1 MKRKGFT
8 LIELLMV
15 IVILGLVM
23 SIAVIGVTSY
33 INNFRKKTYVKTAL
47 SYIDSV
53 KNKVN
58 SGEYSFKSIS
68 SIYYIPI
75 SCIEL
80 EKGGKSPY
88 GEFEK
93 GYVVITFDG
102 EKENYR
108 FYARDVKGFGIENVE
123 ENKLSISSI
132 KSNAKEVVFE
142 LLDEKEVIES
152 IDENTCNSEL
162 IMQPIPETKDECFEV
177 DGKVIINYNNDK
189 NGCGK
194 VVSIPKEI
202 NNVKIEVIAASAFA
216 SKKLEKVILSDYITE
231 IGDYAFDDNNLT
243 SINIVNNV
251 ETIGINAFSNNNI
264 KDLIIGNNVKVIGES
279 AFQNNEIISL
289 KLGTGITKIEPLVFQ
304 NNFIATLEIPE
315 KIKEIGEQ
323 AFFNNKLE
331 TIKLS
336 NTLKSIGQRSFANNE
351 LISIEIPSSVNYIGA
366 GAFTNN
372 KLEKDVFVYSRNGDG
387 SINYSEINSY
397 AGKERKNVIIPTEI
411 NGIKIDTLGERSFA
425 GCFIENI
432 TIPDSIKVIK
442 NYSFHGNSFTS
453 VTLPP
458 NLKEI
463 GNFAFWGTPIKEL
476 EIPNRVVEIGSYFIY
491 ETQIKRITIPN
502 SVLKLSSGAFK
513 NTELDEIII
522 DNKKGVLEG
531 YPWGLE
537 SNFDRIKFLR

>member
-1 MKRKGFT
+1 MKTKGFT

-15 IVILGLVM
+15 VVILGLVM

-53 KNKVN
+53 KNRVN
-58 SGEYSFKSIS
+58 SGEYSFKNIS
-68 SIYYIPI
+68 SIYYVPI

-123 ENKLSISSI
+123 ENKLSIASI

-142 LLDEKEVIES
+142 LIDEKEVIES
-152 IDENTCNSEL
+152 IDEDTCNSEL
-162 IMQPIPETKDECFEV
+162 IMQPIPETKEECFEV
-177 DGKVIINYNNDK
+177 DGNTIINYNDDK
-189 NGCGK
+189 SGCGK

-202 NNVKIEVIAASAFA
+202 NNVKIEIIGASAFA
-216 SKKLEKVILSDYITE
+216 SKKIEKIVLSDYINE
-231 IGDYAFDDNNLT
+231 IGDYAFEDNK
-243 SINIVNNV
+243 
-251 ETIGINAFSNNNI
+251 I
-264 KDLIIGNNVKVIGES
+264 KNLIIGNNVKSIGES

-289 KLGTGITKIEPLVFQ
+289 KLGTGITKIEPFVFQ
-304 NNFIATLEIPE
+304 NNFITTIEIPE
-315 KIKEIGEQ
+315 QIKEIGER

-331 TIKLS
+331 TIELS
-336 NTLKSIGQRSFANNE
+336 KELKSIGQRSFDSNE
-351 LISIEIPSSVNYIGA
+351 LTSIEIPSSVNYIGA

-372 KLEKDVFVYSRNGDG
+372 KLEKDTFVYSRNSDG

-397 AGKERKNVIIPTEI
+397 AGKERKNVVIPKEV
-411 NGIKIDTLGERSFA
+411 NGVKVDTLGERSFA

-432 TIPDSIKVIK
+432 TIPESITAIK
-442 NYSFHGNSFTS
+442 NYSLHGNSFTTI
-453 VTLPP
+453 TLPS

-463 GNFAFWGTPIKEL
+463 GNFAFWGTPIKQL
-476 EIPNRVVEIGSYFIY
+476 EIPNSVVEIGSYFIY

-502 SVLKLSSGAFK
+502 SVLNLSSGAFN

-522 DNKKGVLEG
+522 DNKKGALEG